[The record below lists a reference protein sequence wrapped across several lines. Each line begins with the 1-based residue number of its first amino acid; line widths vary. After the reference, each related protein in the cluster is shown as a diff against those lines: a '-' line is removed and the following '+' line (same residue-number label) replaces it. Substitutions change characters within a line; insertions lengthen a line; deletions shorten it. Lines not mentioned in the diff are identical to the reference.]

1 MKLETKRKAL
11 NLVGNSFRYLI
22 LVGLSFLII
31 YPLVITAL
39 ISFMQSSDIYDT
51 AVRFIPKS
59 PTFGNYKDMF
69 LFLDYWKITGKS
81 IFVNVLLCLLEMV
94 SCLLVAYG
102 FARFKFPFH
111 NLLFGCVILTL
122 LVPYSI
128 YFAPLYFQLQNYGP
142 FGWNLLSTPFPMF
155 LLSATCVGLK
165 DGLIIYI
172 MTQSFKGYPKEL
184 EEAAAVDGAGTFK
197 VFTRI
202 MLPGAAAVFFTCFMF
217 AFVWKWTDPTYSEI
231 FFPNT
236 EFIWTKL
243 STIDRQFELA
253 SELRNDYYY
262 RAILKNA
269 AVVAYMI
276 PLMLLF
282 MFTKRFLV
290 ESIETT
296 GLVG

>member
-1 MKLETKRKAL
+1 MKLETKKRIV
-11 NLVGNSFRYLI
+11 NITGSSFRYLI

-31 YPLVITAL
+31 YPLIITLL
-39 ISFMQSSDIYDT
+39 ISFMQSSDVYDT
-51 AVRFIPKS
+51 AVRFIPKNA
-59 PTFGNYKDMF
+59 TLQNYKDVF
-69 LFLDYWKITGKS
+69 IFLDYWKTLGIS
-81 IFVNVLLCLLEMV
+81 LLVNVLLCLIEMC
-94 SCLLVAYG
+94 SCLIVAYG

-122 LVPYSI
+122 LVPYTT
-128 YFAPLYFQLQNYGP
+128 YFAPLYFQLQDYGP
-142 FGWNLLSTPFPMF
+142 FGWNLLSTPLPMF

-184 EEAAAVDGAGTFK
+184 EEAAAVDGAGPFK

-202 MLPGAAAVFFTCFMF
+202 MLPGATAVFFTCFMF
-217 AFVWKWTDPTYSEI
+217 SFVWKWTDPSYSEI

-243 STIDRQFELA
+243 STIDQQFELA
-253 SELRNDYYY
+253 STMRNDYYY

-269 AVVAYMI
+269 AVVTYI
-276 PLMLLF
+276 LPLMLLF

>member
-1 MKLETKRKAL
+1 MKLETKKKTIWIL
-11 NLVGNSFRYLI
+11 GGFFRYLI
-22 LVGLSFLII
+22 LVGLSFIII
-31 YPLVITAL
+31 YPLIITLL

-59 PTFGNYKDMF
+59 PTLQNYVDASI
-69 LFLDYWKITGKS
+69 FLDYSKTIGIS
-81 IFVNVLLCLLEMV
+81 LALNISLCLIEMI

-102 FARFKFPFH
+102 FARFKFPFR

-128 YFAPLYFQLQNYGP
+128 YFAPLYFQFQSYGP
-142 FGWNLLSTPFPMF
+142 FDWNLLTTPLPMF
-155 LLSATCVGLK
+155 LLSATAVGLK

-172 MTQSFKGYPKEL
+172 MRQSFKGYPKEL

-197 VFTRI
+197 VFVKI
-202 MLPGAAAVFFTCFMF
+202 MLPGAVAVFFTCFMF

-243 STIDRQFELA
+243 STIDMQFELTD
-253 SELRNDYYY
+253 LKNDYYY
-262 RAILKNA
+262 RAILKNTS
-269 AVVAYMI
+269 VVMYI
-276 PLMLLF
+276 LPLLLLF